1 MRLTLYIFAIVL
13 LLAASPGPNVAVEPL
28 HTFHTSLM
36 QAEFNDKEK
45 TLEISIQ
52 VFSHDLETVL
62 SKRAGKRVRLDK
74 SSEAPA
80 LVLAYLSEAV
90 NIRNREGQVKAF
102 TWVGMEPQADAVW
115 IYLESKMPEGLEGA
129 QLRNR
134 IFFDLLD
141 DQVNRVH
148 LKYEGKKADLVF
160 RPGEDFKT
168 IISTKGTG

>member
-1 MRLTLYIFAIVL
+1 MRLTCYNFATVL
-13 LLAASPGPNVAVEPL
+13 LLAALIVPSVTAAPV

-36 QAEFNDKEK
+36 QAEFNEK
-45 TLEISIQ
+45 SKSLEIAIQ

-74 SSEAPA
+74 SSDAPA

-102 TWVGMEPQADAVW
+102 TWVGMEAQADAVW
-115 IYLESKMPEGLEGA
+115 IYIESKMPEGLEGA
-129 QLRNR
+129 QIRNR

-160 RPGEDFKT
+160 KRGEDFKA
-168 IISTKGTG
+168 ISPANGTG